1 MAREGDFLVRSDG
14 PHERVFRLRNTELE
28 IDCESISSEWTT
40 DSEAERTIQQ
50 EQLGSRGIIEEK
62 QTRRKRKKRAWRLRH
77 WLRRDDDSDSKSS
90 DSDSSSSTSSG
101 SSSSTDGGELGSFK
115 RQRQQVQQQWN
126 IIKGLKSNFSPPLD
140 GPPVLPTEDQPL
152 RNDTEDRPL
161 PRSVSS
167 SGLCL
172 CWKLR
177 YRAFAVAPGFLQQQ
191 DIEAISS
198 AAKHSSVREIND
210 RKGYLAFKHRVWRFE
225 LQLRALW
232 PDLYARL
239 MAVMR
244 SADEAKW
251 KRLSQASFKA
261 ASGAL
266 GLLQQCS
273 STVAVMMQR
282 SAEHCSV
289 KGLSDLLPYA
299 KPMMGPLVFDCH
311 KAQDVLVLGLGG
323 HSTREVLAVDNN
335 ENVLKVARNYF
346 GFQGEAMIDDI
357 HSALSKLSRLDK
369 SFDAIVTDVGHNIRL
384 NQEDLHNVV
393 HLLKPNGVLMENLST
408 PSFAE
413 EQVALFKDFLGDVS
427 EEVSFLI
434 E

>member
-167 SGLCL
+167 SGLC
-172 CWKLR
+172 WFESSKK

-251 KRLSQASFKA
+251 KRLS
-261 ASGAL
+261 
-266 GLLQQCS
+266 
-273 STVAVMMQR
+273 
-282 SAEHCSV
+282 
-289 KGLSDLLPYA
+289 A
-299 KPMMGPLVFDCH
+299 KSRKVYPEVEYIEY
-311 KAQDVLVLGLGG
+311 DVEEMKEPCFIEP
-323 HSTREVLAVDNN
+323 HVDNKSA
-335 ENVLKVARNYF
+335 VTLVAMLSPPNAYVGGRSCF
-346 GFQGEAMIDDI
+346 RRAQGSRGHREL
-357 HSALSKLSRLDK
+357 AL
-369 SFDAIVTDVGHNIRL
+369 
-384 NQEDLHNVV
+384 
-393 HLLKPNGVLMENLST
+393 
-408 PSFAE
+408 
-413 EQVALFKDFLGDVS
+413 EQGDVVLFRG
-427 EEVSFLI
+427 EKLTHWITPVTEGKRVILQI
-434 E
+434 EMSRV